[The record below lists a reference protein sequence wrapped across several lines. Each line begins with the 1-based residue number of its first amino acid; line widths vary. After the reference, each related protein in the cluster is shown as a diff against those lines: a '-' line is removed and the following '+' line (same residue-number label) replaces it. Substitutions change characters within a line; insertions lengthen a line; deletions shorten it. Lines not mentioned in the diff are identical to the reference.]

1 MKDFL
6 HSLRILP
13 RWIIILID
21 QGIIFCS
28 LIFAWLLRYN
38 FDIPAVIETP
48 LLFGI
53 LLFLGAA
60 LLTTFITQSYA
71 GIIRYT
77 SLQDGWRITFNM
89 LIVMA
94 IVLFVNY
101 LSNQWQNRSVIPY
114 SVIIITSLNSIIF
127 LFFYRLLVKSIFSYY
142 FMNREQRIR
151 VLIFG
156 AGNSGIVT
164 KHIIDNNPGSRIM
177 VVGFLEDNPQKI
189 GKASAGV
196 RIYDAKK
203 DFPRVV
209 SQLKA
214 DELIIAIT
222 DISVERKNEIVDQ
235 ALLMDVKVRTVPP
248 MTQWVKGEFKI
259 KQIKEVKIEDLLG
272 REAIELDNP
281 NVRRDLKG
289 KVVMV
294 TGAAGSIGSELVM
307 QIIMYQPFK
316 IVLVDQSESSMFLL
330 QYELQLVA
338 KNMDMTFEIGDITH
352 PERMKT
358 LFALHKPDIIYHAA
372 AYKHVPLMEN
382 NPKEAVHCN
391 VIGTKLLADLAVEH
405 NVSKF
410 VFVSTDKAV
419 NPTNVMGASKR
430 IAEIYIQA
438 LHNHLSELE
447 IMHTKFV
454 TTRFGNVLGSN
465 GSVIPL
471 FKKQI
476 EKGGPLTVTH
486 PEITRFF
493 MTISEAAQLVMEAG
507 AMGKGGEIFI
517 FDMGE
522 SIRIVDLAHKMIR
535 LSGLEPERDIK
546 IIFSGLREGEKLYEE
561 LLNDKENTM
570 PTYHEKILIANVR
583 PAAYKEAEKNLAY
596 LAALLND
603 KNDEQIV
610 QFMKKMVPE
619 YISNASKFEI
629 LDKKLVG

>member
-1 MKDFL
+1 MRDFL
-6 HSLRILP
+6 QSLRILP
-13 RWIIILID
+13 RWVIILLD
-21 QGIIFCS
+21 LGIIFFS
-28 LIFAWLLRYN
+28 IVFAYLLRYN
-38 FDIPAVIETP
+38 FDLQAVIDAP
-48 LLFGI
+48 LKFGI
-53 LLFLGAA
+53 FLFLGAA
-60 LLTTFITQSYA
+60 LITTFFTQSYA

-77 SLQDGWRITFNM
+77 SLQDGLRITYNM
-89 LIVMA
+89 VIVMG
-94 IVLFVNY
+94 IVLLVNY
-101 LSNQWQNRSVIPY
+101 FSNHWYGRSIIPY
-114 SVIIITSLNSIIF
+114 SVIIVAALNSIIF
-127 LFFYRLLVKSIFSYY
+127 LFFYRLLIKSIFSYY
-142 FMNREQRIR
+142 FINRELRIR
-151 VLIFG
+151 VMIFG

-164 KHIIDNNPGSRIM
+164 KHIIDNNPGSRIS

-196 RIYDAKK
+196 RIYDARK
-203 DFPRVV
+203 DFPRLVHN
-209 SQLKA
+209 LKV

-235 ALLMDVKVRTVPP
+235 ALLADVKVRTVPP

-259 KQIKEVKIEDLLG
+259 KQIKDVKIEDLLG

-281 NVRRDLKG
+281 NVRRELKG

-294 TGAAGSIGSELVM
+294 TGAAGSIGSELVH
-307 QIIMYQPFK
+307 QIINYQPQK
-316 IVLVDQSESSMFLL
+316 IILVDQSESSMFLL
-330 QYELQLVA
+330 QYELKLA
-338 KNMDMTFEIGDITH
+338 SKNIELAFEIGDITH
-352 PERMKT
+352 SERMKT
-358 LFALHKPDIIYHAA
+358 LFSLYEPEIIYHAA

-391 VIGTKLLADLAVEH
+391 IIGTKLLADLAVDNHVE
-405 NVSKF
+405 KF

-438 LHNHLSELE
+438 LHNHLNELE
-447 IMHTKFV
+447 VGHTKFV

-476 EKGGPLTVTH
+476 EKGGPITVTH

-583 PAAYKEAEKNLAY
+583 NSAYKEVEKNLAL
-596 LAALLND
+596 LAGFLND

-610 QFMKKMVPE
+610 QFMKQMVPE
-619 YISNASKFEI
+619 YISNASKFEV